1 VNQRP
6 TFSVIVPVYHGGRF
20 LRDALASLGALDYP
34 PDQFEVIVAG
44 PADDAGARRITEDAA
59 DRADSEVRYVPS
71 TSARK
76 ASELNAA
83 CAVASGRILAFTDDD
98 CVLPPG
104 WLTGLEKVFGREP
117 DAGAVGG
124 PDELIAAESSFGL
137 ALDWVLNSFVGTGGC
152 RRKKGLR
159 VGTYYPKLC
168 NMATP
173 RRVAFQVALPTGRD
187 GPQLFDERLSVHENV
202 DLAHRIE
209 RSGRRIV
216 FAPQVGVMHYRD
228 TTFSSFTRRNMRM
241 AAASRRLGVHRLPHG
256 ILAASA
262 LGVLALA
269 VCAPFFAPARIVLL
283 ACAALYGAVL
293 LASAVSA
300 AVATRRWPALFIV
313 PLLLVAIHLSRGIGY
328 LLPAPAAAGS

>member
-1 VNQRP
+1 MNQPP

-20 LRDALASLGALDYP
+20 LRDALTSLGALDYP
-34 PDQFEVIVAG
+34 PDQLEVIVAG
-44 PADDAGARRITEDAA
+44 PAEDAEARRITEEAA
-59 DRADSEVRYVPS
+59 ARAAARVRYVPS
-71 TSARK
+71 SSARK

-98 CVLPPG
+98 CVLPLD
-104 WLTGLEKVFGREP
+104 WLTGLEGVFEREP

-124 PDELIAAESSFGL
+124 PDELIAAGSSFGL

-152 RRKKGLR
+152 RRQKGLR

-173 RRVAFQVALPTGRD
+173 RRVALEVALPTGGN

-216 FAPQVGVMHYRD
+216 FAPQVSVRHYRD
-228 TTFSSFTRRNMRM
+228 TTFLSFTRRNLRM
-241 AAASRRLGVHRLPHG
+241 AAASRRLGVHRLAHG
-256 ILAASA
+256 VLAASV
-262 LGVLALA
+262 LGGLALA
-269 VCAPFFAPARIVLL
+269 VCAPFFAPARIVLV
-283 ACAALYGAVL
+283 AGAALYAVVL
-293 LASAVSA
+293 LASAVRA
-300 AVATRRWPALFIV
+300 AAATRRWAALLIV

-328 LLPAPAAAGS
+328 LLPAPVAEGS